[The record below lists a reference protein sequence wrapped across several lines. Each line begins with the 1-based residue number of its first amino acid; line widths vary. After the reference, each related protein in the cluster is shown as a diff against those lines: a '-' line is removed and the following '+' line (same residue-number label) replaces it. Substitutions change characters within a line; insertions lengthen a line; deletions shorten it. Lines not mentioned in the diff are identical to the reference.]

1 MLGIWNLPYIYAQEN
16 KAEPIIVNGDQV
28 EYATDAKEVTA
39 TGNVE
44 INYKGAKLTCERL
57 TLNTQTKEGIAE
69 GNARLD
75 DEKGVIEGEKIIYNF
90 QAKTGTI
97 INSEFRA
104 NPYFGKARK
113 VEKVSDSEFI
123 ARRGYATTCSFDR
136 PHYRIQSKQINLF
149 PKDKIQTKED
159 TFYVGKVPL
168 LYLPRYS
175 HSLKDP
181 LMHVQVMPG
190 KRKDWGPYLL
200 SAWRYNLTQNMDGRV
215 YLDYRNKLGLAGGFG
230 LNYSTPDF
238 GKGDYKFYYADE
250 KPKNIPTDAPREY
263 ERYLMRWRHKWDVDT
278 RTNIISE
285 FYRIGDEKRKFLDP
299 QANLLKDYFYR
310 EYEED
315 SQPLSYA
322 LFHHSFTHSSI
333 DLLVQ
338 KRVNHWYDQ
347 LDKLPEVKYTLPSWQ
362 IGETPIYF
370 ENNSSLVNLNKKAT
384 TLPAS
389 ADDVTMTR
397 FDITNKVS
405 LPMKVSFFRIAPF
418 VSSRQ
423 TLYDKGADDET
434 GLPIRT
440 IFYSGADLSTKFY
453 RLFNVKSH
461 FLGMDINGLRHII
474 TPTISYSYNH
484 EPTILSSK
492 LRQIDSVDSIGP
504 SNSANLELSNKLQTK
519 RKGQSVDL
527 ADVRVSTSY
536 VFKPKTGDKP
546 GSNLSDFLVNIK
558 LLPYSWLRVEG
569 DATYKHS
576 GPRSDTGYNHFSNA
590 NYDISFDLGKERSFG
605 IGQRY
610 QRKGSNEIANN
621 LTWRLNPKWKFSF
634 YQSRNIGHGSD
645 IKRGLR
651 EQEYTI
657 SRDLHCWVMDFT
669 FNSKKNEGSTIWFIF
684 RLKAFPEMEFGFN
697 QSYHSPKSGSQSN
710 P

>member
-1 MLGIWNLPYIYAQEN
+1 MPYLYAQEG
-16 KAEPIIVNGDQV
+16 KAQPIIVNGDTV
-28 EYATDAKEVTA
+28 EYSTDAKEVTA
-39 TGNVE
+39 TGKVE

-90 QAKTGTI
+90 QTKTGTI
-97 INSEFRA
+97 INSGFRA

-149 PKDKIQTKED
+149 PQDKIQTKEN
-159 TFYVGKVPL
+159 TFYVGRIPL
-168 LYLPRYS
+168 LYLPRYN

-181 LMHVQVMPG
+181 LMHVQLMPG

-200 SAWRYNLTQNMDGRV
+200 SAWRYNLAQNMDGRV

-238 GKGDYKFYYADE
+238 GKGDYKFYYTNE
-250 KPKNIPTDAPREY
+250 KPEDIPSGAPTEY
-263 ERYLMRWRHKWDVDT
+263 ERYLMRWRHKWDIDA

-285 FYRIGDEKRKFLDP
+285 FYKIGDEKRKFLD
-299 QANLLKDYFYR
+299 QQTNILKDYFYR
-310 EYEED
+310 EYEKD

-322 LFHHSFTHSSI
+322 LFHHSFTRSSI

-338 KRVNHWYDQ
+338 KRTNHWYDQ

-362 IGETPIYF
+362 IGESPFYF
-370 ENNSSLVNLNKKAT
+370 ENNSSLSNFNKKAT
-384 TLPAS
+384 TLPAT

-405 LPMKVSFFRIAPF
+405 LPMKVSFFQIAPF

-423 TLYDKGADDET
+423 TLYDKGVDGDT
-434 GLPIRT
+434 DLPIRT

-453 RLFNVKSH
+453 RILNVKSH

-504 SNSANLELSNKLQTK
+504 SNSAILELSNKLQTK

-536 VFKPKTGDKP
+536 VFKPKDGDKP

-576 GPRSDTGYNHFSNA
+576 GPRSDSGYNHFSNA
-590 NYDISFDLGKERSFG
+590 NYDISFDLGKERYFG

-610 QRKGSNEIANN
+610 QRKGSNEITNN

-657 SRDLHCWVMDFT
+657 SRDLHCWVMDLT